1 MFVIRNIL
9 IIKNSVIGFRV
20 EKINPYDVNFVVT
33 FTLENNVKIIFN
45 EVIEKE
51 LDIMYE
57 NLHLPKYSCI

>member
-1 MFVIRNIL
+1 MFIIRDIL
-9 IIKNSVIGFRV
+9 IIKDNVIDFRV
-20 EKINPYDVNFVVT
+20 EKINPYDINFVVT

>member
-1 MFVIRNIL
+1 MFIIRDIL
-9 IIKNSVIGFRV
+9 IIKDNVIDFRV
-20 EKINPYDVNFVVT
+20 EKINPYDINFVVT

-57 NLHLPKYSCI
+57 NMHLPKYSYN

>member
-1 MFVIRNIL
+1 MFVIRDIL
-9 IIKNSVIGFRV
+9 IIKDNIRKFRV

-57 NLHLPKYSCI
+57 NMRLPKYSCI